1 MGSKAVSTALSLI
14 GLAVVGLGLLIGLA
28 VPIHAD
34 GVKCGTALRATDDAY
49 VSDLAG
55 TFAGAR
61 GFTDNAVAACD
72 SARNTPK
79 VLVWVIIGLGG
90 IATVTGVVIKGATTE
105 IQKPTGPSPY

>member
-1 MGSKAVSTALSLI
+1 MTSKAVSTALSLV
-14 GLAVVGLGLLIGLA
+14 GLAVIGLGLLVGLA
-28 VPIHAD
+28 VPIHAE
-34 GVKCGTALRATDDAY
+34 GVKCGTALRKTNDAY

-61 GFTDNAVAACD
+61 GFTDNAVGACD

-90 IATVTGVVIKGATTE
+90 IATVTGVVIKGATAD
-105 IQKPTGPSPY
+105 IDHPTGPSPS